1 MSYYIVNV
9 IIQHLNDFI
18 NDFQGEPY
26 YKEMLNMETSLI
38 LMISNNVGGPY
49 FVRNV
54 MKPNI

>member
-9 IIQHLNDFI
+9 IIQHLFKRFEG
-18 NDFQGEPY
+18 FQGEPY
-26 YKEMLNMETSLI
+26 YKEMLYMETCLI

-54 MKPNI
+54 M